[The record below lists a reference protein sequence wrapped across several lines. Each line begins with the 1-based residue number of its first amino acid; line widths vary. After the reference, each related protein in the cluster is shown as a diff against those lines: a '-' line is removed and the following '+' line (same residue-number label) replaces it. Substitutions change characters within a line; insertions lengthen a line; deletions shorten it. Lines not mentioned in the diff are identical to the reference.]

1 MERRGIVTRFLKS
14 QIQVDTVPE
23 DDEDEKCSEGMRR
36 ARAAASARRRGEDT
50 DEAPGKETGPSP
62 KDQEHA
68 KGKIKNATDDYNSA
82 VKALKVHQKIWR
94 GLLHQS
100 AAKASRYHS
109 TVVQA
114 HQRVN
119 TTWAALKAAQKAA
132 P

>member
-36 ARAAASARRRGEDT
+36 ARAAASARRQGEDT
-50 DEAPGKETGPSP
+50 DEAPGKETGPS
-62 KDQEHA
+62 KDQENA

-82 VKALKVHQKIWR
+82 VRALKVHQKIWR

-119 TTWAALKAAQKAA
+119 TAWAALKAAQKAA